1 MNKILKTILII
12 VVIGALV
19 FVGVTMFGDPQTT
32 NTATNS
38 GLRSTTNSQPLS
50 VTQTN
55 TTANPSLMNTE
66 DINREF
72 VAMLLN
78 LEAIR
83 LNDDIF
89 SEPAFRVLRDNSIR
103 LNQPGNEGRPN
114 PFAPIGL
121 DIVSRNQ
128 NSASVINAIDSVDS
142 IENIDIESGSDLDAS
157 SSSGEPV
164 APGTLSDEQ
173 FESLL
178 SDLNAS

>member
-12 VVIGALV
+12 LVIGALV
-19 FVGVTMFGDPQTT
+19 FVGVSMFGDPQTPSAGT
-32 NTATNS
+32 SS
-38 GLRSTTNSQPLS
+38 GLQSTTNSQPLS
-50 VTQTN
+50 VGQAT

-72 VAMLLN
+72 VSMLLN
-78 LEAIR
+78 LDAIR

-89 SEPAFRVLRDNSIR
+89 SEPSFRVLRDNSIR

-114 PFAPIGL
+114 PFAPIGI
-121 DIVSRNQ
+121 DVVSRNQ
-128 NSASVINAIDSVDS
+128 NSASVINAIES
-142 IENIDIESGSDLDAS
+142 IDAIEIEPETGAQTTP
-157 SSSGEPV
+157 SSGTPV